1 MEKEN
6 EIIELEVAEL
16 LRKGR
21 KGDGA
26 IYLVVA
32 DESEKFPVALRYAAR
47 MAQNHR
53 GRIAILY
60 VTDLQDFQ
68 HWSGIESKMR
78 KELREQSEM
87 YIWNVAKK
95 VNDLNGMVPVLYL
108 REGDRKDALVNV
120 INEDLGIKMLIL
132 AAGTSPSG
140 PGPLVSYF
148 SGKGLGRLRVPVLL
162 VPGHIE
168 LQKIDAIT

>member
-16 LRKGR
+16 QRKGR
-21 KGDGA
+21 KGDGG

-32 DESEKFPVALRYAAR
+32 DESEEFPVALRYAAR

>member
-1 MEKEN
+1 MTDESDV
-6 EIIELEVAEL
+6 IELEVAEQP
-16 LRKGR
+16 RAGR
-21 KGDGA
+21 RGDGG

-32 DESEKFPVALRYAAR
+32 DESEEFPVALRYASR
-47 MAQNHR
+47 LAQNHR
-53 GRIAILY
+53 GRVAILY
-60 VTDLQDFQ
+60 VTDIEEFQ
-68 HWSGIESKMR
+68 HWSGVETKMR

-95 VNDLNGMVPVLYL
+95 VNDLNGLVPVLYL
-108 REGDRKDALVNV
+108 REGDRKDALVDV
-120 INEDLGIKMLIL
+120 INEDTDIKMLVL

-148 SGKGLGRLRVPVLL
+148 AGKGLSRLRVPVVI

-168 LQKIDAIT
+168 LKKIDAIA